1 MDFSWTGEQIELK
14 ERMARAARESLGGN
28 LAELDQR
35 EEFDAAGWKTIAALG
50 IHGLFIPRSC
60 GGSGAD
66 FLTTVCALEG
76 LGNGCEDNGLIF
88 AVNAHM
94 WACEAPL
101 LFFGSEAQKQK
112 YLPALASG
120 AMIGAHA
127 ATEREAGSD
136 VGAIRTIAARDGD
149 AYVLNGSKL
158 FVTNGP
164 IADLLLVFAKLDSA
178 RPALTGFLIEKGTAG
193 LRVRRTM
200 SKMGLRTAMMG
211 ELDLQNCRVPAGNRL
226 GDEDGGMAVFNAGM
240 ELERAFILSSAVG
253 TMERLVDRCTRFAK
267 GRKQF
272 GRSIGSFQ
280 AVSNKIVEMK
290 LRLDTSRALLYRVA
304 WLKQQ
309 GRSAFMEAAETKL
322 HLSESWVQTCLDA
335 LQIHGGYGYL
345 TESGLERQLRDALA
359 SRIFSGTSEMQR
371 VIIAEMM
378 GL

>member
-1 MDFSWTGEQIELK
+1 MDFSWTREQVEMR
-14 ERMARAARESLGGN
+14 ERIARAARESLGRH
-28 LAELDQR
+28 LADLDQR
-35 EEFDAAGWKTIAALG
+35 EEFDALGWKTIAGLG
-50 IHGLFIPRSC
+50 IHGLFIPKSY
-60 GGSGAD
+60 GGSGVD

-76 LGNGCEDNGLIF
+76 LGSGCEDNGLIF

-101 LFFGSEAQKQK
+101 LYFGSEEQKNK
-112 YLPALASG
+112 YLPGLASG

-136 VGAIRTIAARDGD
+136 VAAIKTTASRD
-149 AYVLNGSKL
+149 AHLYVLNGNKL

-164 IADLLLVFAKLDSA
+164 IADVIVVFAKLDPSK
-178 RPALTGFLIEKGTAG
+178 PALTGFLVEKGTPG
-193 LRVRRTM
+193 LRVKRTM

-211 ELDLQNCRVPAGNRL
+211 ELDLENCRVPATNRL
-226 GDEDGGMAVFNAGM
+226 GDEGSGMAVFNAGM

-253 TMERLVDRCTRFAK
+253 TMERLVERCTQFAK
-267 GRKQF
+267 SRRQF

-280 AVSNKIVEMK
+280 MVSNKIVEMK

-335 LQIHGGYGYL
+335 LQIHGGHGYL

-371 VIIAEMM
+371 VIIGEMM